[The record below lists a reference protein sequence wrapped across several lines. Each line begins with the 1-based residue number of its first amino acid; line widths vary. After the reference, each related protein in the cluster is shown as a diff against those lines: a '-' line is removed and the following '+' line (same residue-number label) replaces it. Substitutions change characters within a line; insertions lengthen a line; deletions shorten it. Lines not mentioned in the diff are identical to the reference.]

1 MATTNQSTQRR
12 DEILKAITEYFPQPF
27 KSNEEKRF
35 FPEHDAFDHVELA
48 GISDFQ
54 EVMLVAHPD
63 YELPSKDLVIAWD
76 GISEDHVGI
85 VSVKITSPSQEKTV
99 IIKYDNAA
107 DDIIVEGVEPEL
119 AELVKKYLFCRA
131 KGHIDWELCK
141 TLPVDKPAFLL
152 YKYTIQIFILTY
164 LHKYIKSMLL
174 NQIRNTHGT
183 ETIYIKKWRY
193 YSSPSKTK
201 QW

>member
-131 KGHIDWELCK
+131 KGHID
-141 TLPVDKPAFLL
+141 
-152 YKYTIQIFILTY
+152 
-164 LHKYIKSMLL
+164 
-174 NQIRNTHGT
+174 
-183 ETIYIKKWRY
+183 
-193 YSSPSKTK
+193 
-201 QW
+201 